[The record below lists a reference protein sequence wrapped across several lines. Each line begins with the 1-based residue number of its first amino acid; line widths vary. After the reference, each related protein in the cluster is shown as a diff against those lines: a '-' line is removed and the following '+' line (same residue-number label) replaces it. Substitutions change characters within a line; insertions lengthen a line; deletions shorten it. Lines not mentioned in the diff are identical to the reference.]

1 MIEKQQT
8 IKKAISYRGRGLHT
22 GNDTILTFKP
32 APENYGIRFFRV
44 DLPDQPEIPALVEN
58 VKQNVAIDSL
68 RGTTIANN
76 GAEVHTVEH
85 VLAAIVGLQIDNIHI
100 EINANE
106 PPIGDG
112 SSMPFVH
119 KLIEA
124 GIEQQNEARNFVV
137 IEEPLSYRDEKRGIE
152 FAALPTEDYRI
163 TVMIDYKNPALGSQ
177 HTGLFSLEKEFITE
191 FAPSRTFCFL
201 HEVEGLINQGLIKGG
216 DLDTAIVI
224 VDRELSEAEVKNL
237 KDKLSI
243 TSDVQ
248 IGSSGG
254 ILNDKP
260 LRFRNEPCRHKLL
273 DLIGDLALVGAPI
286 KAQILAARPG
296 HQSNIEFAR
305 MIRAIYKKQRLTKKY
320 RDVALKGI
328 IFDNVAVQKILPH
341 RYPFL
346 LVDTVVEFEPG
357 KRIVGIKNVSF
368 NEPFFTGHF
377 PGRPIMPGVLIVEA
391 MAQTGG
397 ILLLKDGED
406 IENKLVLFMGL
417 DAVRFRKAV
426 LPGDQLVMELTM
438 LKARSATFK
447 MAGKAFVKGEL
458 VCEAEMMAAIID
470 RQGGLNL

>member
-1 MIEKQQT
+1 MSDKQQT
-8 IKKAISYRGRGLHT
+8 IKKATFYRGRGLHT
-22 GNDTILTFKP
+22 GNDTVLTFKP
-32 APENYGIRFFRV
+32 APENYGIRFIRTE
-44 DLPDQPEIPALVEN
+44 LPGQPEIPALVEN
-58 VKQNVAIDSL
+58 VKQNVSVDSL

-76 GAEVHTVEH
+76 GAEVHTIEH
-85 VLAAIVGLQIDNIHI
+85 VLAAVVGLQIDNIHI

-112 SSMPFVH
+112 SAMPYVH

-124 GIEQQNEARNFVV
+124 GIEQQNETKDYVV

-152 FAALPTEDYRI
+152 FAALPTDDYRI

-201 HEVEGLINQGLIKGG
+201 HEVESLINQGLIKGG

-224 VDRELSEAEVKNL
+224 VDRELTDREISDL
-237 KDKLSI
+237 KTKLGI
-243 TSDVQ
+243 TADIRMSV
-248 IGSSGG
+248 SGG

-260 LRFRNEPCRHKLL
+260 LRFKNEPCRHKLL

-305 MIRAIYKKQRLTKKY
+305 MIRAIYKKQRITKKY

-328 IFDNVAVQKILPH
+328 IFDGTAIQKILPH

-346 LVDTVVEFEPG
+346 LIDQVVEFEPG
-357 KRIVGIKNVSF
+357 KRIVGIKNVTI

-397 ILLLKDGED
+397 ILLLKDEEEV
-406 IENKLVLFMGL
+406 ENKLVVFMGL
-417 DAVRFRKAV
+417 DSVKFRKSV
-426 LPGDQLVMELTM
+426 LPGDQLVMELSL

-458 VCEAEMMAAIID
+458 VCEAEMMAGIID
-470 RQGGLNL
+470 R

>member
-1 MIEKQQT
+1 MRDKQQT

-22 GNDTILTFKP
+22 GNETIITFKP
-32 APENYGIRFFRV
+32 APENYGMRFIRV
-44 DLPDQPEIPALVEN
+44 DLENQPEILAIVDN
-58 VKQNVAIDSL
+58 VKQNTSIESL

-85 VLAAIVGLQIDNIHI
+85 VLAAAVGLQIDNLRI

-112 SSMPFVH
+112 SAMPFVH

-124 GIEQQNEARNFVV
+124 GIEEQNEPRDFVI

-152 FAALPTEDYRI
+152 LVALATDDYRV

-177 HTGLFSLEKEFITE
+177 HSGLFSLEKEFVTE
-191 FAPSRTFCFL
+191 FAPARTFCFL
-201 HEVEGLINQGLIKGG
+201 HEIEALLDQGLIKGG
-216 DLDTAIVI
+216 DIDSAIVI
-224 VDRELSEAEVKNL
+224 VDRELSTTEVQDIK
-237 KDKLSI
+237 KKIGI

-248 IGSSGG
+248 IGESGG

-260 LRFRNEPCRHKLL
+260 LRFKNEPCRHKLL
-273 DLIGDLALVGAPI
+273 DVMGDLALVGAPI

-305 MIRAIYKKQRLTKKY
+305 MIRAIHKKQKITKRYK
-320 RDVALKGI
+320 DVSTKGVV
-328 IFDNVAVQKILPH
+328 FDTNAIQNILPH

-346 LVDTVVEFEPG
+346 LVDSVIEFEPE
-357 KRIVGIKNVSF
+357 KRIVGVKNVTF
-368 NEPFFTGHF
+368 NEPQFTGHF
-377 PGRPIMPGVLIVEA
+377 PDRPIMPGVLIVEA

-397 ILLLKDGED
+397 ILLLKDDEEM
-406 IENKLVLFMGL
+406 ENKLVVFMGI
-417 DAVRFRKAV
+417 DNVRFRKQV

-438 LKARSATFK
+438 LKARRSTFK
-447 MAGKAFVKGEL
+447 MAGKAFVRGEI
-458 VCEAEMMAAIID
+458 VCEAEMMAAVID
-470 RQGGLNL
+470 R